1 VHHYVV
7 SFLAGSSGRFISS
20 IIWNMINEIDQ
31 VVEFT
36 DVNAAHISSPWFPS
50 WHHPTA
56 ESYRDSKIFN
66 GLEFSGDCG
75 LLATHTFLD
84 YEAMRNNLPNVKA
97 ILITI
102 DRRDIE
108 EISYNTVVKNG
119 NSPNN
124 IPRRAKEFN
133 HAFYIEKGPK
143 RLIYKFYE
151 PNIPDDLA
159 ERILTIQY
167 SEIYKEVNGSFVALE
182 KLKSFTGKEVLPNVF
197 SSYNQYVTNRN
208 KLWNK

>member
-1 VHHYVV
+1 MQHYIV

-20 IIWNMINEIDQ
+20 IVWNMINEIDQ
-31 VVEFT
+31 VIEYT
-36 DVNAAHISSPWFPS
+36 DVNSAHNESPWEPS

-56 ESYRDSKIFN
+56 ESSRDNEIYN
-66 GLEFSGDCG
+66 GLEFIGDCG

-84 YEAMRNNLPNVKA
+84 YEVMRKNLLNVKA

-108 EISYNTVVKNG
+108 EISHNTVVKNG
-119 NSPNN
+119 NSPKN

-133 HAFYIEKGPK
+133 HAFYIEKSPT

-151 PNIPDDLA
+151 PNIPEDLTD
-159 ERILTIQY
+159 RILTIQY
-167 SEIYKEVNGSFVALE
+167 SEIYKEVDGSFVALE
-182 KLKSFTGKEVLPNVF
+182 KLKSFTGKECPPNAF
-197 SSYNQYVTNRN
+197 SSYQQYVTNRN
-208 KLWNK
+208 KLWTK

>member
-1 VHHYVV
+1 VQHYIV

-20 IIWNMINEIDQ
+20 IVWNMINEIDQ
-31 VVEFT
+31 VIEFT
-36 DVNAAHISSPWFPS
+36 DVNSAHNESPWEPS
-50 WHHPTA
+50 WHHPSA
-56 ESYRDSKIFN
+56 ESSRDNEIYN
-66 GLEFSGDCG
+66 GLEFIGDCG

-84 YEAMRNNLPNVKA
+84 YEVMRRNLLNVKA

-108 EISYNTVVKNG
+108 EISHNTVVKNG
-119 NSPNN
+119 NSPKN

-133 HAFYIEKGPK
+133 HAFYIEKSPT

-151 PNIPDDLA
+151 PNIPEDLTD
-159 ERILTIQY
+159 RILTIQY
-167 SEIYKEVNGSFVALE
+167 SEIYKEVDGSFVALE
-182 KLKSFTGKEVLPNVF
+182 KLKSFTGKECPPNAF
-197 SSYNQYVTNRN
+197 SSYQQYVTNRN